1 MFQETFNSFLSKE
14 YSLETFSTRFR
25 NAGIDQEIWGH
36 LTDLGLYTILI
47 PEEYGGIG
55 LGFVDLA
62 LVLEEL
68 GNALVPPPVVE
79 TVACTDLIVRYGS
92 DQQKE
97 LLLPS
102 IAAGKLSIVPA
113 LQEQDSGFNPN
124 DIATEM
130 TKSGRGWSLR
140 GGKILVPQAASADF
154 IIIVARESQSGKLV
168 TALLDRKRAGISL
181 REHSTLD
188 LSCRLY
194 ELTLNDVAIEDSDL
208 LGDVASG
215 QSAARLF
222 DVFSMVSALQMIGIA
237 RKVLDISVVYAT
249 QRIQFDK
256 PIGSFQA
263 IKHKCADMAVAI
275 DSGQSAAYFAA
286 WAVAEDSSERSRAV
300 SIAKS
305 FCGDTAGFVCREG
318 IQIHG
323 GMGFTWE
330 LGLHYYLRRTK
341 VLQYSFGDASF
352 HRERVITDTLAGL
365 QNRY

>member
-1 MFQETFNSFLSKE
+1 M
-14 YSLETFSTRFR
+14 
-25 NAGIDQEIWGH
+25 
-36 LTDLGLYTILI
+36 
-47 PEEYGGIG
+47 
-55 LGFVDLA
+55 
-62 LVLEEL
+62 
-68 GNALVPPPVVE
+68 
-79 TVACTDLIVRYGS
+79 
-92 DQQKE
+92 
-97 LLLPS
+97 
-102 IAAGKLSIVPA
+102 
-113 LQEQDSGFNPN
+113 
-124 DIATEM
+124 
-130 TKSGRGWSLR
+130 
-140 GGKILVPQAASADF
+140 QAYP
-154 IIIVARESQSGKLV
+154 
-168 TALLDRKRAGISL
+168 L

-237 RKVLDISVVYAT
+237 RKVLDISVVYST